1 MPTETTVLHSSEE
14 TNPIVDNL
22 KEKLK
27 AELKEAEKAL
37 VAANDKIAALG
48 ESPSEEDKAKAIDE
62 LTKAKAKVDDLKEKL
77 KAAET
82 THEDGEVVT
91 PSPVVPGAGAVESP
105 TTGSETHPA
114 QPKEDEGHKPA
125 PTTGGTETHTEEDH
139 GTTETH
145 ETTGTPAP
153 SETHTGTETHTESPA
168 APAGDHLEE
177 THTETGTPKP
187 PAAHAEEGTHG
198 TTEEKHESKPSADE
212 AALKAKAEAAKAEV
226 ETAKKNLEKA
236 QAKVEELAKDEH
248 ASEADKAAAAK
259 ALVEAKAKVEETTK
273 EAAKAEAAAN
283 PANKLGGVALALAS
297 GAYRML

>member
-14 TNPIVDNL
+14 TNPILDNL

-37 VAANDKIAALG
+37 VDANNKIAALG

-77 KAAET
+77 KKATET
-82 THEDGEVVT
+82 THEDGEVT
-91 PSPVVPGAGAVESP
+91 PSPVVPGSGVVESP
-105 TTGSETHPA
+105 TTGSEIQP

-125 PTTGGTETHTEEDH
+125 PSTGGTETKPVSPTPGSEEGH

-145 ETTGTPAP
+145 EGTPAG
-153 SETHTGTETHTESPA
+153 S
-168 APAGDHLEE
+168 E
-177 THTETGTPKP
+177 THTETPGPTGDHLEDH
-187 PAAHAEEGTHG
+187 AAHAEEGKHEETH
-198 TTEEKHESKPSADE
+198 EEKKPSADE
-212 AALKAKAEAAKAEV
+212 AALKAKAEEAKAKV

-248 ASEADKAAAAK
+248 ASEADKATAAK

-283 PANKLGGVALALAS
+283 PANKLGGVAFALAS

>member
-14 TNPIVDNL
+14 TNPILDRA

-27 AELKEAEKAL
+27 EELKEAEKAL
-37 VAANDKIAALG
+37 VDANTKLGALG
-48 ESPSEEDKAKAIDE
+48 ESASEEDKAKAIDE

-77 KAAET
+77 KAAEG
-82 THEDGEVVT
+82 THEDGEVT

-105 TTGSETHPA
+105 TTGGTETQP

-125 PTTGGTETHTEEDH
+125 PSTGGTETKPVSPTPGSEEGH

-145 ETTGTPAP
+145 EGTPAG
-153 SETHTGTETHTESPA
+153 S
-168 APAGDHLEE
+168 E
-177 THTETGTPKP
+177 THTETPGPADHLEDH
-187 PAAHAEEGTHG
+187 AAHAEEGKHEETH
-198 TTEEKHESKPSADE
+198 EEKKPSADE

-226 ETAKKNLEKA
+226 ETAKKNLEKT

-283 PANKLGGVALALAS
+283 PANKLGGVAFALAS

>member
-14 TNPIVDNL
+14 TNPILDNL

-77 KAAET
+77 KKATE
-82 THEDGEVVT
+82 THEDGEVT
-91 PSPVVPGAGAVESP
+91 PSPVVPGSGAVESP
-105 TTGSETHPA
+105 TTGSETQPA
-114 QPKEDEGHKPA
+114 PPTPAVPSGSEEGH
-125 PTTGGTETHTEEDH
+125 TGEGTHGAEEGH

-145 ETTGTPAP
+145 ETGTPA
-153 SETHTGTETHTESPA
+153 GA
-168 APAGDHLEE
+168 E
-177 THTETGTPKP
+177 THTETPGPTGDHLEDH
-187 PAAHAEEGTHG
+187 AAHAEEGTH
-198 TTEEKHESKPSADE
+198 EEKHEAKPSADE
-212 AALKAKAEAAKAEV
+212 AALKAKAEEAKAKV
-226 ETAKKNLEKA
+226 ETAKTDLEKA
-236 QAKVEELAKDEH
+236 KAKVEELAKDEH
-248 ASEADKAAAAK
+248 ASEEDKAKAAK

-283 PANKLGGVALALAS
+283 PANKLGGVAFALAS

>member
-14 TNPIVDNL
+14 TTPITDNL

-37 VAANDKIAALG
+37 VDANNKIAALG

-77 KAAET
+77 KAAEG
-82 THEDGEVVT
+82 THEEGEVT
-91 PSPVVPGAGAVESP
+91 PSPVVPGSGAVESP
-105 TTGSETHPA
+105 TTGSSETHPT

-125 PTTGGTETHTEEDH
+125 PSTGGEEGHTGEGTHGTEEGH

-145 ETTGTPAP
+145 EGTPAG
-153 SETHTGTETHTESPA
+153 S
-168 APAGDHLEE
+168 E
-177 THTETGTPKP
+177 THTETPGPTGDHLEDH
-187 PAAHAEEGTHG
+187 AAHAEEGGTH
-198 TTEEKHESKPSADE
+198 EETHEAKPSADE
-212 AALKAKAEAAKAEV
+212 AALKAKAEEAKAKV
-226 ETAKKNLEKA
+226 ETAKTDLEKA

-248 ASEADKAAAAK
+248 ASEEDKAKAAK
-259 ALVEAKAKVEETTK
+259 ALVDAKAKVEETTK

-283 PANKLGGVALALAS
+283 PANKLGGVAFALAS

>member
-14 TNPIVDNL
+14 TNPILDNL

-37 VAANDKIAALG
+37 VAANEKIAALG

-77 KAAET
+77 KAAEG
-82 THEDGEVVT
+82 THEDGEVT
-91 PSPVVPGAGAVESP
+91 PSPVVPGSGAVESP
-105 TTGSETHPA
+105 TTGGTETQP

-125 PTTGGTETHTEEDH
+125 PSTGGTEEGH

-145 ETTGTPAP
+145 ETGTPGS
-153 SETHTGTETHTESPA
+153 SETHT
-168 APAGDHLEE
+168 PAGDHLEE
-177 THTETGTPKP
+177 THTETGSPKP
-187 PAAHAEEGTHG
+187 PAAHAEEGTH
-198 TTEEKHESKPSADE
+198 EETHEAKPSADE

-283 PANKLGGVALALAS
+283 PANKLGGVAFALAS

>member
-14 TNPIVDNL
+14 TNPILDNL

-37 VAANDKIAALG
+37 VDANNKIAALG
-48 ESPSEEDKAKAIDE
+48 ESASEEDKAKAIDE

-77 KAAET
+77 KAAEG
-82 THEDGEVVT
+82 THEDGEVT
-91 PSPVVPGAGAVESP
+91 PSPVVPGSGAVESP
-105 TTGSETHPA
+105 TTGGSETHPA

-125 PTTGGTETHTEEDH
+125 PSTGGTETQPVPPTPAVPAGSEEGH
-139 GTTETH
+139 GTTET
-145 ETTGTPAP
+145 GTPG
-153 SETHTGTETHTESPA
+153 SS
-168 APAGDHLEE
+168 E
-177 THTETGTPKP
+177 THTETPGPADHLEDH
-187 PAAHAEEGTHG
+187 AAHAEEGTH
-198 TTEEKHESKPSADE
+198 EEKHEAKPSADE

-226 ETAKKNLEKA
+226 ETAKTDLEKA

-248 ASEADKAAAAK
+248 ASEEDKAKAAK

-283 PANKLGGVALALAS
+283 PANKLGGVAFALAS

>member
-14 TNPIVDNL
+14 TNPILDNL

-37 VAANDKIAALG
+37 VDANNKIAALG

-77 KAAET
+77 KAAEG
-82 THEDGEVVT
+82 THEDGEVT
-91 PSPVVPGAGAVESP
+91 PSPVVPGAGAVENP
-105 TTGSETHPA
+105 TTGSETHPT
-114 QPKEDEGHKPA
+114 QPKEGEGGKPES
-125 PTTGGTETHTEEDH
+125 PTTGGTETKPVSPTPGSEEGH

-145 ETTGTPAP
+145 EGTPAG
-153 SETHTGTETHTESPA
+153 S
-168 APAGDHLEE
+168 E
-177 THTETGTPKP
+177 THTETPGPTGDHLEDH
-187 PAAHAEEGTHG
+187 AAHAEEGKHEETH
-198 TTEEKHESKPSADE
+198 EEKKPSADE

-283 PANKLGGVALALAS
+283 PANKLGGVAFALAS

>member
-14 TNPIVDNL
+14 TNPILDRA

-27 AELKEAEKAL
+27 EELKEAEKAL
-37 VAANDKIAALG
+37 VAANEKIAALG
-48 ESPSEEDKAKAIDE
+48 ESASEEDKAKAIDE

-77 KAAET
+77 KAAEG
-82 THEDGEVVT
+82 THEDGEIT
-91 PSPVVPGAGAVESP
+91 PSPVVPGAVAVESP
-105 TTGSETHPA
+105 TTGSETQP

-125 PTTGGTETHTEEDH
+125 PSTGGTETKPVSPTPGSEEGH

-145 ETTGTPAP
+145 EGTPAG
-153 SETHTGTETHTESPA
+153 S
-168 APAGDHLEE
+168 E
-177 THTETGTPKP
+177 THTETPGPTGD
-187 PAAHAEEGTHG
+187 HLEDHTTHTEEGKHEETH
-198 TTEEKHESKPSADE
+198 EEKKPSADE
-212 AALKAKAEAAKAEV
+212 AALKAKAEEAKAKV
-226 ETAKKNLEKA
+226 ETAKTDLEKA

-283 PANKLGGVALALAS
+283 PANKLGGVAFALAS

>member
-14 TNPIVDNL
+14 TTPILDNL

-37 VAANDKIAALG
+37 VTANEKIAALG

-77 KAAET
+77 KAAEG
-82 THEDGEVVT
+82 THEDGEVT

-105 TTGSETHPA
+105 TTGGSETHPA

-125 PTTGGTETHTEEDH
+125 PSTGGTETKPVPPTPAVPTGSEEGH

-145 ETTGTPAP
+145 EGTPAG
-153 SETHTGTETHTESPA
+153 S
-168 APAGDHLEE
+168 E
-177 THTETGTPKP
+177 THTETPGPTGDHLEDH
-187 PAAHAEEGTHG
+187 AAHAEEGTH
-198 TTEEKHESKPSADE
+198 EEKHEAKPSADE
-212 AALKAKAEAAKAEV
+212 AALKAKAEEAKAKV
-226 ETAKKNLEKA
+226 ETAKTDLEKA

-248 ASEADKAAAAK
+248 ASEEDKAKAAK

-283 PANKLGGVALALAS
+283 PANKLGGVAFALAS

>member
-14 TNPIVDNL
+14 TNPILDRA

-27 AELKEAEKAL
+27 EELKEAEKAL
-37 VAANDKIAALG
+37 VDTNTKLGALG
-48 ESPSEEDKAKAIDE
+48 ESASEEDKAKAIDE
-62 LTKAKAKVDDLKEKL
+62 LTKAKARVDELKEKL
-77 KAAET
+77 KAAEG
-82 THEDGEVVT
+82 THEDGEVT

-105 TTGSETHPA
+105 TTGGSETTPTK
-114 QPKEDEGHKPA
+114 PKEDEGHKPA
-125 PTTGGTETHTEEDH
+125 PSTGGEEGAH

-145 ETTGTPAP
+145 EATGTPGS
-153 SETHTGTETHTESPA
+153 SETQP
-168 APAGDHLEE
+168 PAGDHLDE
-177 THTETGTPKP
+177 THTEVEP
-187 PAAHAEEGTHG
+187 PAAHAEEGKHEETH
-198 TTEEKHESKPSADE
+198 EEKKPSADE

-226 ETAKKNLEKA
+226 ETAKKDLEKA

-283 PANKLGGVALALAS
+283 PANKLGGVAFALAS

>member
-14 TNPIVDNL
+14 TNPILDNL

-77 KAAET
+77 KKATET
-82 THEDGEVVT
+82 THEDGEVT
-91 PSPVVPGAGAVESP
+91 PSPVTPGSGAVESP
-105 TTGSETHPA
+105 TTGGTETHPA

-125 PTTGGTETHTEEDH
+125 PSTGG
-139 GTTETH
+139 
-145 ETTGTPAP
+145 A
-153 SETHTGTETHTESPA
+153 ETHTESPA
-168 APAGDHLEE
+168 HAEGTHEGGTPSTSETQPPVGDHLED
-177 THTETGTPKP
+177 H
-187 PAAHAEEGTHG
+187 AAHAEEGTH
-198 TTEEKHESKPSADE
+198 EEKHEAKPSADE
-212 AALKAKAEAAKAEV
+212 AALKAKAEEAKAKV
-226 ETAKKNLEKA
+226 ETAKTDLEKA

-248 ASEADKAAAAK
+248 ASEEDKAKAAK

-283 PANKLGGVALALAS
+283 PANKLGGIAFALAS

>member
-14 TNPIVDNL
+14 TNPILDNL

-37 VAANDKIAALG
+37 VDANNKIAALG

-77 KAAET
+77 KKATET
-82 THEDGEVVT
+82 THEDGEVT
-91 PSPVVPGAGAVESP
+91 PSPVTPGSGAVESP
-105 TTGSETHPA
+105 TTGGTETQP

-125 PTTGGTETHTEEDH
+125 PSTGGTETKPVSPTPGSEEGH

-145 ETTGTPAP
+145 EGTPA
-153 SETHTGTETHTESPA
+153 G
-168 APAGDHLEE
+168 GE
-177 THTETGTPKP
+177 THTETPGPVDHLEDH
-187 PAAHAEEGTHG
+187 AAHAEEGTH
-198 TTEEKHESKPSADE
+198 EEKHEAKPSADE

-283 PANKLGGVALALAS
+283 PANKLGGVAFALAS

>member
-14 TNPIVDNL
+14 TNPILDNL

-37 VAANDKIAALG
+37 VDANNKIAALG

-77 KAAET
+77 KAAEG
-82 THEDGEVVT
+82 THEDGEVT
-91 PSPVVPGAGAVESP
+91 PSPVVPGSGAVESP
-105 TTGSETHPA
+105 TTGAETHPT

-125 PTTGGTETHTEEDH
+125 PSTGGSETHTEEGH

-145 ETTGTPAP
+145 ETTGTPGS
-153 SETHTGTETHTESPA
+153 SETQP
-168 APAGDHLEE
+168 PAGSE
-177 THTETGTPKP
+177 THTETPGPTGDHLEDH
-187 PAAHAEEGTHG
+187 AAHAEEGTH
-198 TTEEKHESKPSADE
+198 EETHESKPSADE
-212 AALKAKAEAAKAEV
+212 AALKAKAEEAKAKV
-226 ETAKKNLEKA
+226 ETAKKDLEKA

-283 PANKLGGVALALAS
+283 PANKLGGVAFALAS

>member
-14 TNPIVDNL
+14 TNPILDNL

-37 VAANDKIAALG
+37 VAANEKIAALG

-77 KAAET
+77 KAAEG
-82 THEDGEVVT
+82 THEDGEVT
-91 PSPVVPGAGAVESP
+91 PSPVVPGVVESP
-105 TTGSETHPA
+105 TTDGSETTPTK
-114 QPKEDEGHKPA
+114 PKEGEGGKPES
-125 PTTGGTETHTEEDH
+125 PTTSG
-139 GTTETH
+139 
-145 ETTGTPAP
+145 
-153 SETHTGTETHTESPA
+153 SETHTESPA
-168 APAGDHLEE
+168 PAEGTHEGGTPSTGETHPTGGDHLED
-177 THTETGTPKP
+177 H
-187 PAAHAEEGTHG
+187 AAHAEEGKHEETH
-198 TTEEKHESKPSADE
+198 EEKKPSADE

-236 QAKVEELAKDEH
+236 QAKVEELAKDKH

-283 PANKLGGVALALAS
+283 PANKLGGVAFALAS

>member
-14 TNPIVDNL
+14 TNPILDRA

-27 AELKEAEKAL
+27 EELKEAEKAL
-37 VAANDKIAALG
+37 VDANTKLGALG
-48 ESPSEEDKAKAIDE
+48 ESASEEDKAKAIDE

-77 KAAET
+77 KAAEG
-82 THEDGEVVT
+82 THEDGEVT

-105 TTGSETHPA
+105 TTGGSETTPTK
-114 QPKEDEGHKPA
+114 PKEDEGHKPA
-125 PTTGGTETHTEEDH
+125 PSTGGTETKPVSPTPGSEEDH

-145 ETTGTPAP
+145 EGTPA
-153 SETHTGTETHTESPA
+153 G
-168 APAGDHLEE
+168 GE
-177 THTETGTPKP
+177 THTETPGPADHLEDH
-187 PAAHAEEGTHG
+187 AAHAEEGTH
-198 TTEEKHESKPSADE
+198 EETHESQPSADE
-212 AALKAKAEAAKAEV
+212 AALKAKAEDAKAEV

-283 PANKLGGVALALAS
+283 PANKLGGVAFALAS

>member
-14 TNPIVDNL
+14 TNPILDNL

-77 KAAET
+77 KAAEG
-82 THEDGEVVT
+82 THEDGEVT
-91 PSPVVPGAGAVESP
+91 PSPVVPGSGAVESP
-105 TTGSETHPA
+105 TTGSETHPT
-114 QPKEDEGHKPA
+114 QPKEGEGGKPES
-125 PTTGGTETHTEEDH
+125 PTTGGAETKPVSPTPGSEEGH

-145 ETTGTPAP
+145 EGTPAG
-153 SETHTGTETHTESPA
+153 S
-168 APAGDHLEE
+168 E
-177 THTETGTPKP
+177 THTETPGPADHLEDH
-187 PAAHAEEGTHG
+187 AAHAEEGKHEETH
-198 TTEEKHESKPSADE
+198 EEKKPSADE
-212 AALKAKAEAAKAEV
+212 AALKAKAEEAKAKV
-226 ETAKKNLEKA
+226 ETAKTDLEKA

-248 ASEADKAAAAK
+248 ASEEDKAKAAK

-283 PANKLGGVALALAS
+283 PANKLGGVAFALAS

>member
-14 TNPIVDNL
+14 TNPILDNL

-77 KAAET
+77 KKATET
-82 THEDGEVVT
+82 THEDGEVT
-91 PSPVVPGAGAVESP
+91 PSPVVPGSGAVESP
-105 TTGSETHPA
+105 TTGSETHPT
-114 QPKEDEGHKPA
+114 QPKEGEGGKPET
-125 PTTGGTETHTEEDH
+125 PSTGGSETHTEEGH

-145 ETTGTPAP
+145 ESTGTPGS
-153 SETHTGTETHTESPA
+153 SETQP
-168 APAGDHLEE
+168 PAGSE
-177 THTETGTPKP
+177 THTETPGPTGDHLEDH
-187 PAAHAEEGTHG
+187 AAHAEEGSH
-198 TTEEKHESKPSADE
+198 EEKHEEKQPSADE
-212 AALKAKAEAAKAEV
+212 AALKAKAEEAKAKV
-226 ETAKKNLEKA
+226 ETAKTDLEKA
-236 QAKVEELAKDEH
+236 KAKVEELAKDEH
-248 ASEADKAAAAK
+248 ASEEDKAKAAK
-259 ALVEAKAKVEETTK
+259 ALVDAKAKVEETTK

-283 PANKLGGVALALAS
+283 PANKLGGVAFALAS

>member
-14 TNPIVDNL
+14 TTPILDNL

-37 VAANDKIAALG
+37 VAANNKIAALG

-62 LTKAKAKVDDLKEKL
+62 LAKAKAKVDDLKEKL
-77 KAAET
+77 KAAEG
-82 THEDGEVVT
+82 THEDGEVT
-91 PSPVVPGAGAVESP
+91 PSPVVPGSGSVESP
-105 TTGSETHPA
+105 TTGGTETQP

-125 PTTGGTETHTEEDH
+125 PSTGGTETKPVSPTPGSEEGH

-145 ETTGTPAP
+145 EGTPA
-153 SETHTGTETHTESPA
+153 G
-168 APAGDHLEE
+168 GE
-177 THTETGTPKP
+177 THTETPGPADHLEDH
-187 PAAHAEEGTHG
+187 AAHAEEGKHEETH
-198 TTEEKHESKPSADE
+198 EEKKPSADE

-283 PANKLGGVALALAS
+283 PANKLGGVAFALAS

>member
-14 TNPIVDNL
+14 TNPILDRA

-27 AELKEAEKAL
+27 EELKEAEKAL
-37 VAANDKIAALG
+37 VTANAKLGALG
-48 ESPSEEDKAKAIDE
+48 ESASEEDKAKAIDE

-77 KAAET
+77 KAAEG
-82 THEDGEVVT
+82 THEDGEVT
-91 PSPVVPGAGAVESP
+91 PSPVTPGSGAVESP
-105 TTGSETHPA
+105 TTGSTETQP

-125 PTTGGTETHTEEDH
+125 PSTGGTETKPVSPTPGSEEGH

-145 ETTGTPAP
+145 EGTPAG
-153 SETHTGTETHTESPA
+153 S
-168 APAGDHLEE
+168 E
-177 THTETGTPKP
+177 THTETPGPIGDHLEDHTT
-187 PAAHAEEGTHG
+187 HTEEGKHEETH
-198 TTEEKHESKPSADE
+198 EEKKPSADE

-226 ETAKKNLEKA
+226 ETAKKDLEKA

-283 PANKLGGVALALAS
+283 PANKLGGVAFALAS

>member
-14 TNPIVDNL
+14 TNPILDRA

-27 AELKEAEKAL
+27 EELKEAEKTL
-37 VAANDKIAALG
+37 VDANTKLGALG
-48 ESPSEEDKAKAIDE
+48 ESASEEDKTKAIDE

-77 KAAET
+77 KAAEG
-82 THEDGEVVT
+82 THEDGEVT
-91 PSPVVPGAGAVESP
+91 PSPVVPGSGAVESP
-105 TTGSETHPA
+105 TTGGTETQP

-125 PTTGGTETHTEEDH
+125 PSTGGTETKPVSPTPGSEEGH

-145 ETTGTPAP
+145 EGTPAG
-153 SETHTGTETHTESPA
+153 S
-168 APAGDHLEE
+168 E
-177 THTETGTPKP
+177 THTETPGPTGD
-187 PAAHAEEGTHG
+187 HLEDHTTHTEEGKHEETH
-198 TTEEKHESKPSADE
+198 EEKKPSADE
-212 AALKAKAEAAKAEV
+212 AALKAKAEEAKAKV
-226 ETAKKNLEKA
+226 ETAKTDLEKA

-283 PANKLGGVALALAS
+283 PANKLGGIAFVLAS

>member
-14 TNPIVDNL
+14 TNPILDRA

-27 AELKEAEKAL
+27 EELKEAEKAL
-37 VAANDKIAALG
+37 VDANAKLGALG
-48 ESPSEEDKAKAIDE
+48 ESASEEDKAKAIDE

-77 KAAET
+77 KAAEG
-82 THEDGEVVT
+82 THEDGEVT

-105 TTGSETHPA
+105 TTGGSETTPTK
-114 QPKEDEGHKPA
+114 PKEDEGHKPA
-125 PTTGGTETHTEEDH
+125 PSTGGTETKPVSPTPGSEEGH

-145 ETTGTPAP
+145 EGTPAG
-153 SETHTGTETHTESPA
+153 S
-168 APAGDHLEE
+168 E
-177 THTETGTPKP
+177 THTETPGPTGD
-187 PAAHAEEGTHG
+187 HLEDHTTHTEEGKHEETH
-198 TTEEKHESKPSADE
+198 EEKKPSADE
-212 AALKAKAEAAKAEV
+212 AALKAKAEE
-226 ETAKKNLEKA
+226 A

-248 ASEADKAAAAK
+248 ASEEDKAKAAK

-283 PANKLGGVALALAS
+283 PANKLGGVAFALAS

>member
-14 TNPIVDNL
+14 TNPILDNL

-77 KAAET
+77 KAAEG
-82 THEDGEVVT
+82 THEDGEVT
-91 PSPVVPGAGAVESP
+91 PSPVVPGSGAVESP
-105 TTGSETHPA
+105 TTGSETHPT
-114 QPKEDEGHKPA
+114 QPKEGEGGKPES
-125 PTTGGTETHTEEDH
+125 PTTGGAETHTEEGH

-145 ETTGTPAP
+145 ETGTPGS
-153 SETHTGTETHTESPA
+153 SETHT
-168 APAGDHLEE
+168 PAGDHLEE
-177 THTETGTPKP
+177 THTETEPPKP
-187 PAAHAEEGTHG
+187 PAAHAEEGTH
-198 TTEEKHESKPSADE
+198 EETHEAKPSADE
-212 AALKAKAEAAKAEV
+212 AALKAIAEAAKAEV

-283 PANKLGGVALALAS
+283 PANKLGGVAYALAS

>member
-14 TNPIVDNL
+14 TNPILDNL

-37 VAANDKIAALG
+37 VAANEKIAALG

-77 KAAET
+77 KAAED
-82 THEDGEVVT
+82 THEDGEVT

-105 TTGSETHPA
+105 TTGSETHPT
-114 QPKEDEGHKPA
+114 QPKEGEGGKPES
-125 PTTGGTETHTEEDH
+125 PTTGGSETKPVSPTPGSEEGH

-145 ETTGTPAP
+145 EGTPAG
-153 SETHTGTETHTESPA
+153 S
-168 APAGDHLEE
+168 E
-177 THTETGTPKP
+177 THTETPGPTGD
-187 PAAHAEEGTHG
+187 HLEDHTTHTEEGKHEETH
-198 TTEEKHESKPSADE
+198 EEKKPSADE
-212 AALKAKAEAAKAEV
+212 AALKAKAEV

-248 ASEADKAAAAK
+248 ASEQDKADAAK

-283 PANKLGGVALALAS
+283 PANKLGGVAFALAS

>member
-14 TNPIVDNL
+14 TTPILDRAKNKL
-22 KEKLK
+22 KE
-27 AELKEAEKAL
+27 ELKEAEEAL
-37 VAANDKIAALG
+37 VAANAKLGALG
-48 ESPSEEDKAKAIDE
+48 ESASEEEKAKVIDE
-62 LTKAKAKVDDLKEKL
+62 LTKAKARVDDLKEKL
-77 KAAET
+77 KATE
-82 THEDGEVVT
+82 THEDGEVT

-105 TTGSETHPA
+105 TTGSGTETHPT
-114 QPKEDEGHKPA
+114 QPKEGEGGKPAA
-125 PTTGGTETHTEEDH
+125 PTTGGTETHAEEGH

-153 SETHTGTETHTESPA
+153 SEGTHEGGTPSTGETHPTG
-168 APAGDHLEE
+168 GDHLED
-177 THTETGTPKP
+177 H
-187 PAAHAEEGTHG
+187 AAHAEEGKHEETH
-198 TTEEKHESKPSADE
+198 EEKKPSADE

-226 ETAKKNLEKA
+226 ETAKKDLEKA

-248 ASEADKAAAAK
+248 ASEQDKADAAK

>member
-14 TNPIVDNL
+14 TNPILDNL

-27 AELKEAEKAL
+27 AELKEAEKVL
-37 VAANDKIAALG
+37 VDANNKIAALG

-77 KAAET
+77 KKATET
-82 THEDGEVVT
+82 THEDGEVT
-91 PSPVVPGAGAVESP
+91 PSPVTPGSGAVESP
-105 TTGSETHPA
+105 TTGDAETHPA

-125 PTTGGTETHTEEDH
+125 PSTGGTETQPVPPTGSEEGH

-145 ETTGTPAP
+145 EGTP
-153 SETHTGTETHTESPA
+153 G
-168 APAGDHLEE
+168 GGE
-177 THTETGTPKP
+177 THTETPGPADHLEDH
-187 PAAHAEEGTHG
+187 AAHAEEGKHEETH
-198 TTEEKHESKPSADE
+198 EEKKPSADE

-283 PANKLGGVALALAS
+283 PANKLGGVAFALAS

>member
-14 TNPIVDNL
+14 TNPILDNL

-27 AELKEAEKAL
+27 EELKEAEKAL
-37 VAANDKIAALG
+37 VDANTKLGALG
-48 ESPSEEDKAKAIDE
+48 ESASEEDKAKAIDE

-77 KAAET
+77 KAAEG
-82 THEDGEVVT
+82 THEDGEVT
-91 PSPVVPGAGAVESP
+91 PSPVVPGSGAVESP
-105 TTGSETHPA
+105 TTGGSETTPTK
-114 QPKEDEGHKPA
+114 PKEGEGGKPES
-125 PTTGGTETHTEEDH
+125 PT
-139 GTTETH
+139 
-145 ETTGTPAP
+145 
-153 SETHTGTETHTESPA
+153 TESPA
-168 APAGDHLEE
+168 PAEGTHEGGTPSTGETHPTGGDHLED
-177 THTETGTPKP
+177 H
-187 PAAHAEEGTHG
+187 AAHAEEGTH
-198 TTEEKHESKPSADE
+198 EETHESQPSADE

-248 ASEADKAAAAK
+248 ASEEDKAAAAK

-283 PANKLGGVALALAS
+283 PANKLGGVAFALAS

>member
-14 TNPIVDNL
+14 TNPILDRA

-27 AELKEAEKAL
+27 EELKEAEKAL
-37 VAANDKIAALG
+37 VDANTKLGALG
-48 ESPSEEDKAKAIDE
+48 ESASEEDKAKAIDE

-77 KAAET
+77 KAAEG
-82 THEDGEVVT
+82 THEDGEVT
-91 PSPVVPGAGAVESP
+91 PSPVVPGSGAVESP
-105 TTGSETHPA
+105 TTGGSETTPTK
-114 QPKEDEGHKPA
+114 PKEGEGGKPES
-125 PTTGGTETHTEEDH
+125 PTTGG
-139 GTTETH
+139 
-145 ETTGTPAP
+145 
-153 SETHTGTETHTESPA
+153 SETHTESPA
-168 APAGDHLEE
+168 PAEGTHEGGTPSTGETHPTGGDHLED
-177 THTETGTPKP
+177 H
-187 PAAHAEEGTHG
+187 AAHAEEGKHEETH
-198 TTEEKHESKPSADE
+198 EEKKPSADE

-248 ASEADKAAAAK
+248 ASEEDKAKAAK

-283 PANKLGGVALALAS
+283 PANKLGGVAFALAS

>member
-14 TNPIVDNL
+14 TNPILDNL

-37 VAANDKIAALG
+37 VAANEKIAALG

-77 KAAET
+77 KAAEG
-82 THEDGEVVT
+82 THEDGEVT

-105 TTGSETHPA
+105 TTGGSETTPTK
-114 QPKEDEGHKPA
+114 PKEGEGGKPES
-125 PTTGGTETHTEEDH
+125 PTTGG
-139 GTTETH
+139 
-145 ETTGTPAP
+145 
-153 SETHTGTETHTESPA
+153 SETHTESPA
-168 APAGDHLEE
+168 PAEGTHEGGTPSTGETHPTGGDHLED
-177 THTETGTPKP
+177 H
-187 PAAHAEEGTHG
+187 AAHAEEGKHEETH
-198 TTEEKHESKPSADE
+198 EEKKPSADE

-226 ETAKKNLEKA
+226 ETAKKDLEKA

-248 ASEADKAAAAK
+248 ASEADKATAAK

-283 PANKLGGVALALAS
+283 PANKLGGVAFALAS